1 MYASKKADVTGGKVG
16 VMTGVMG
23 NGKGIRL
30 KFLRY
35 FLMVVLMV
43 ATATAKS

>member
-1 MYASKKADVTGGKVG
+1 MYASKKANVTGGKEG

-30 KFLRY
+30 KFLI
-35 FLMVVLMV
+35 F
-43 ATATAKS
+43 

>member
-1 MYASKKADVTGGKVG
+1 MYASKKVDVTGGKEG

-30 KFLRY
+30 KFLI